1 MGVIKNLYTSK
12 PLILTIM
19 ALSAIGLFFN
29 PLLALPKMLIFA
41 MMTFTALVVG
51 ARLAKGGVKSAWG
64 SLNASVNNSDESNT
78 KQDKVDQAVNSMGN
92 GKDLADPMIKALV
105 DKLRDNGLTVT
116 TNWDVAKQVIDAL
129 PEKYRH
135 LSENRDNIR
144 GFVYKGKVFI
154 NPEKTDLSV
163 PIHEYTHIW
172 AEALRQNN
180 MNEWQNIVSL
190 LKKESQLWEDTKKNY
205 PYLETDDEIADE
217 VLAQYSGSY
226 GADKLKAFIVE
237 GDKPKTVFK
246 NLFKALEEFWKH
258 IAKMFD
264 CHFKKTD
271 EIADRVLYDL
281 VRGYNPQKNID
292 PHVATLYDNKPLSS
306 KQENVGVATAMVESV
321 NSKQKVVHTPEM
333 EPKPGDKIRQRYF
346 DPLPDWA
353 FNDNMH
359 IFELTRN
366 GEHVGYGASY
376 NVFGCKDLRI
386 IDDATGK
393 QFFDAFEAKD
403 YDNMKKADY
412 NVLNQYFLGEHTD
425 YSQLLRVVAGMIE
438 EAAANDQTQL
448 YYDDYSKFDLLME
461 IAEHRGISKGQVY
474 RDLSN
479 EMIDI
484 DHRFDHIMSFE
495 KLLYGF
501 SCYTYSPNS
510 EYVIYNKEFKQ
521 YNIPQDVVKAY
532 VRAINSPTELSD
544 GEIFTKE
551 EKSAIES
558 YAKHREY
565 DFDNLL
571 DAVKQVYWYQRANIC
586 IPKERLE
593 QVDSAMYLAA
603 GIENPGMKV
612 NISEEH
618 EKLFLDEGLLV
629 SKEEHLSRMGRAK
642 NEYLFKI
649 GYTGNRRPIYA
660 VENKLYNGKY
670 EYKVLSTDD
679 LYELQDGSINM
690 QHIRDMYWP
699 EQRLNKV
706 VEAVIERAKD
716 SRARLFTDE
725 QKAVVKEY
733 FSKYSTDKDRD
744 IAFFKAASR
753 IRCNEETKDIL
764 GEWLDDAMKEF
775 KDMASGLERES
786 HQGKNLSY

>member
-1 MGVIKNLYTSK
+1 MGVIKKLYTNK
-12 PLILTIM
+12 PLILTIV
-19 ALSAIGLFFN
+19 ALSALGLLFN
-29 PLLALPKMLIFA
+29 PLLALPKMLTFA
-41 MMTFTALVVG
+41 MLTFTALVVG
-51 ARLAKGGVKSAWG
+51 ARLAKSGAKSAWS
-64 SLNASVNNSDESNT
+64 SLNASVSKQEETNC
-78 KQDKVDQAVNSMGN
+78 KQDRLDQAVNSMGN
-92 GKDLADPMIKALV
+92 GKDLANPMIKALI

-135 LSENRDNIR
+135 LSENRDNVR

-180 MNEWQNIVSL
+180 MDEWQNIVSL

-292 PHVATLYDNKPLSS
+292 PHVATLSDNKPLSS
-306 KQENVGVATAMVESV
+306 KKESNEPEQQEAAGVATAMVDTEDGE
-321 NSKQKVVHTPEM
+321 QKNIVSTPQVEF
-333 EPKPGDKIRQRYF
+333 KAGDRVRQYYF
-346 DPLPDWA
+346 DAFPEWA
-353 FNDNMH
+353 MSENSH

-366 GEHVGYGASY
+366 GEHVGYAASY
-376 NVFGCKDLRI
+376 NVFGSKDIRM
-386 IDDATGK
+386 IDENLGK
-393 QFFDAFEAKD
+393 QFFVASEAKD
-403 YDNMKKADY
+403 YNKMV
-412 NVLNQYFLGEHTD
+412 NISNQIQSEYFDGKYPI
-425 YSQLLRVVAGMIE
+425 YSRQLRAVAGLIE
-438 EAAANDQTQL
+438 KAAANDQTQL
-448 YYDDYSKFDLLME
+448 YYDDYALIDIL
-461 IAEHRGISKGQVY
+461 IDITEHHGISKDQVY
-474 RDLSN
+474 RDLRN
-479 EMIDI
+479 ELIDI
-484 DHRFDHIMSFE
+484 DHRNDHIFSFE
-495 KLLYGF
+495 KLLYEFG
-501 SCYTYSPNS
+501 CYTRHIP
-510 EYVIYNKEFKQ
+510 KEFVRYSKDFNQ
-521 YNIPQDVVKAY
+521 FNIPQEVVKAY
-532 VRAINSPTELSD
+532 VRAINSAKELSD
-544 GEIFTKE
+544 GEVFTKE
-551 EKSAIES
+551 EKAAIKA
-558 YAKHREY
+558 YY
-565 DFDNLL
+565 DKNWEHASNDVF

-586 IPKERLE
+586 IPQERLDR
-593 QVDSAMYLAA
+593 VNAAMHLAA
-603 GIENPGMKV
+603 GVETPGLKV
-612 NISEEH
+612 YVDKNAVKTYVADGFIYNV
-618 EKLFLDEGLLV
+618 GL
-629 SKEEHLSRMGRAK
+629 S
-642 NEYLFKI
+642 
-649 GYTGNRRPIYA
+649 GNHQPIYA
-660 VENKLYNGKY
+660 VENNLNSGKY
-670 EYKVLSTDD
+670 ECKVLCTED
-679 LYELQDGSINM
+679 LYDLQDGSVSM

-716 SRARLFTDE
+716 SSARSFTDE

-753 IRCNEETKDIL
+753 IRCNEETKGIL
-764 GEWLDDAMKEF
+764 GDWLEDAMKEF
-775 KDMASGLERES
+775 RDMASGQERES
-786 HQGKNLSY
+786 HRDKNLSY